1 MTIVTFING
10 RPMATLFGLL
20 ILLKIAG
27 VHGTYYYS
35 VCRSVQNSSYSLQ
48 VQHLDGTSTKL
59 ADIIDGSVGLVL
71 NVATF

>member
-1 MTIVTFING
+1 MTIVRFTNG
-10 RPMATLFGLL
+10 RQMATLGGLL
-20 ILLKIAG
+20 NLLIIAG

-35 VCRSVQNSSYSLQ
+35 VCRSVQDSSHSLQ

-59 ADIIDGSVGLVL
+59 ADIIDGNVTLVL